1 MFRREPFERAE
12 YHGFFAQTK
21 MSCVGRRVPVNS
33 RFVGTPMSAVG
44 QIRPSWPRERR
55 SYRRPVCL
63 SKRAHQEAGG
73 YAPCGLGGSARRRYF
88 E

>member
-44 QIRPSWPRERR
+44 QKRECR
-55 SYRRPVCL
+55 SHRRPA
-63 SKRAHQEAGG
+63 SHAAG
-73 YAPCGLGGSARRRYF
+73 APQ
-88 E
+88 